1 MNFETLMQI
10 DLKKLKNN
18 TKSLVKSYNDYQYKM
33 ANLKNN
39 AYGMNYNIVNTLV
52 NNGINYIQVGSLKEA
67 IMVRKYNSDIPIVAS
82 YFMNLEEVYDAIS
95 NNIDITIYSLDHLKK
110 IKELKIKDKIN
121 IHLLIDNDSNK
132 LGIKNNNELQEMIT
146 LITEHKYLNLKG
158 IYSSITTL
166 GVEDEFYYK
175 QVDNFYNLI
184 SNFIN
189 KDLMIYLN
197 EPIMYH
203 SKLKFINGI
212 AFDLSL
218 LGIEE
223 NINDSFFSNKRIKN
237 IEKKYK
243 DLEFPNINLEL
254 VFNITSEVM
263 SIKKVN
269 KGSLVGR
276 NYIAK
281 KDMLVGVIPIGHKDG
296 ITKAINYVGINNI
309 KRQVIADEIDYLI
322 VEVDENVKIKD
333 KVYIVNEERGIYD
346 FLTLLRTNRY
356 YLMSV
361 LNKDIRKEYINID
374 AESDENYL

>member
-166 GVEDEFYYK
+166 GVEDEYYYK